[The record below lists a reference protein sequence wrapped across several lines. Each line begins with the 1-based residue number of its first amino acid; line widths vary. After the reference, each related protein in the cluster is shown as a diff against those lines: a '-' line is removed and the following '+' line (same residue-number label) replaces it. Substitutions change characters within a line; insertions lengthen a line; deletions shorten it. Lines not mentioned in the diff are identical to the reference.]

1 MRSASG
7 MNLIKRLYVHVH
19 ERAGLSRDFMVKT
32 ELERTCAALGER
44 MEGCKVVMCYRLPL

>member
-44 MEGCKVVMCYRLPL
+44 MEGCKVVMCYRVPL